1 MIDKKHFSTLIILVI
16 LRLLFVVYST
26 NFDLMLFTKDSFHYI
41 NLSENISQSYFEQ
54 NIENYWI
61 NTFRLIG
68 YPVFISFFRQ
78 FINLENVVYTNL
90 IFDLLSCVLVYKI
103 IYKIKKDEFLS
114 FLGAFLFLLNPNV
127 LISSTQI
134 MTENLSMF
142 LLLITVF
149 Y

>member
-1 MIDKKHFSTLIILVI
+1 MIDKKHFSTLIILVV

-103 IYKIKKDEFLS
+103 IYKIK
-114 FLGAFLFLLNPNV
+114 
-127 LISSTQI
+127 STK
-134 MTENLSMF
+134 F
-142 LLLITVF
+142 
-149 Y
+149 

>member
-1 MIDKKHFSTLIILVI
+1 MIDKKHFSTLTILVI

-78 FINLENVVYTNL
+78 FINLENTDNSQN
-90 IFDLLSCVLVYKI
+90 F
-103 IYKIKKDEFLS
+103 
-114 FLGAFLFLLNPNV
+114 FLFLIKNIESHMSIKILF
-127 LISSTQI
+127 TH
-134 MTENLSMF
+134 
-142 LLLITVF
+142 
-149 Y
+149 